1 MKVHDVG
8 TLLCCWHDEKVFT
21 RVARHPFGSS
31 SSTAP
36 HLSGDWIVRRR
47 LFMPRSSACAPC
59 FSPEGTAAS
68 IDSTFEYQGDWNF
81 NGREPTVA
89 RQARQKQVVI

>member
-1 MKVHDVG
+1 
-8 TLLCCWHDEKVFT
+8 
-21 RVARHPFGSS
+21 
-31 SSTAP
+31 
-36 HLSGDWIVRRR
+36 
-47 LFMPRSSACAPC
+47 MPRSSACAPC